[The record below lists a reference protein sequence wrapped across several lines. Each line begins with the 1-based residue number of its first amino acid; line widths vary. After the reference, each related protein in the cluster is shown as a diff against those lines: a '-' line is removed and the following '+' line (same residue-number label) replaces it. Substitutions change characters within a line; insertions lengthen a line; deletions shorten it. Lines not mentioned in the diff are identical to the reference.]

1 MQRSPSSCRIAGPRP
16 LAVPRLG
23 GAPDLTPLRG
33 VHHRPASLF
42 TVRLGVLDVGSNT
55 VHLLVVDAHRG
66 GHPTP
71 MSSTKATLRLAEA
84 TDSSGKITKRGA
96 DKLISTIDEFAKI
109 AVSSGC
115 TELMAFATSAV
126 RDAENSDDVLARV
139 RKETGVELEVLR
151 GVDESRLTF
160 LAVRRWYGWSAG
172 RIINLDIGGGSL
184 ELSSGVDEDPEVALS
199 LPLGAGRLTREWLA
213 DDPPGRRRVA
223 MLRDWLDAELAEAG
237 VTVLEAGGPDLAV
250 ATSKTF
256 RSLARLTGAAPSAA
270 GPRVKRTLTANG
282 LRQLIAFISR
292 MTTADRAELEGV
304 SAERAPQ
311 IVAGALVA
319 EASMRTL
326 SIEEVDICPWALR
339 EGLILRKLDSEADG
353 SALVESPVRDAGG
366 QVIDRNSNR
375 SRGDKR

>member
-1 MQRSPSSCRIAGPRP
+1 M
-16 LAVPRLG
+16 
-23 GAPDLTPLRG
+23 
-33 VHHRPASLF
+33 
-42 TVRLGVLDVGSNT
+42 GSNT

-96 DKLISTIDEFAKI
+96 DKLVSTVDEFAKI
-109 AVSSGC
+109 SVSSGC
-115 TELMAFATSAV
+115 AELMAFATSAV

-139 RKETGVELEVLR
+139 RKETGVELQVLR

-160 LAVRRWYGWSAG
+160 LAVRRWFGWSAG

-184 ELSSGVDEDPEVALS
+184 EVSSGVDEEPEVALS
-199 LPLGAGRLTREWLA
+199 LPLGAGRLGREWLP

-223 MLRDWLDAELAEAG
+223 MLRDWLDAELADAAA
-237 VTVLEAGGPDLAV
+237 TVLDAGAPDLAV

-270 GPRVKRTLTANG
+270 GPRVKRTLTANS
-282 LRQLIAFISR
+282 LRQLISFISR

-319 EASMRTL
+319 EASMRAL
-326 SIEEVDICPWALR
+326 SIDQVDICPWALR

-353 SALVESPVRDAGG
+353 TALVETPVRDAGG
-366 QVIDRNSNR
+366 QLVDRNAPSR
-375 SRGDKR
+375 SRGNKS